1 MWLVVCSFIYT
12 VTMPAVR
19 GADDLHVHNK
29 ELLSANSAAIGIH
42 KGKVMSYLPILTP
55 NICTVKL
62 VSVGITQT
70 IDIIIASY
78 SEDIQL

>member
-1 MWLVVCSFIYT
+1 MARCLFIHIHSYNAG
-12 VTMPAVR
+12 AVR

-62 VSVGITQT
+62 VSVGIAQT

-78 SEDIQL
+78 SED